1 MICTHCST
9 EMPNISVYC
18 PSCGHSVDS
27 SSDEPCTADS
37 REALLGAAAY
47 VAVFPA
53 IVLLAIPATRTSRFV
68 RFHSWQSLLFA
79 GATVVTGL
87 VLKLLF
93 LVLSMVPAV
102 GFLFSWLLG
111 GVVSIAFVVL
121 WAVLFVKV
129 LQRDCYEL
137 PVIGPLAARLAG
149 TGIPA

>member
-1 MICTHCST
+1 
-9 EMPNISVYC
+9 
-18 PSCGHSVDS
+18 VDS
-27 SSDEPCTADS
+27 AADEPCTTDS

-47 VAVFPA
+47 LAVFPA
-53 IVLLAIPATRTSRFV
+53 IVLLAIPATRASRFV

-79 GATVVTGL
+79 GAAVVTGL

-93 LVLSMVPAV
+93 LLLSIVPAV

-111 GVVSIAFVVL
+111 GVVSIALVVL

-149 TGIPA
+149 TGITA